1 MCAKL
6 TFIRKK
12 SMEVFVIAHYEMKQ
26 RKRERERERDPF
38 KEGRERGTHFAHLG
52 V

>member
-1 MCAKL
+1 MCVQT

-26 RKRERERERDPF
+26 RKGER
-38 KEGRERGTHFAHLG
+38 KGGTHFAHLG
-52 V
+52 VLIES